1 MDKLYDVN
9 PFHKDFEEIDF
20 EEIDPLEDFFN
31 WMNFLNYRKEQIKKS
46 RRDYSQNNGL
56 RP

>member
-9 PFHKDFEEIDF
+9 PFDKDFEETDF

-46 RRDYSQNNGL
+46 RRDY
-56 RP
+56 

>member
-46 RRDYSQNNGL
+46 RRDY
-56 RP
+56 

>member
-9 PFHKDFEEIDF
+9 PFDKDF

-31 WMNFLNYRKEQIKKS
+31 WMNFLNYRREQIKKS
-46 RRDYSQNNGL
+46 RRDYS
-56 RP
+56 